1 MSPQKTLTLIAVWS
15 VLLAVLAL
23 ASAPGSHFTQAIAR
37 ETIAGCAEAKE
48 AAPAP
53 VALPGAGEKCWIGK
67 EYYFIYS
74 FDKKPKMGMVIL
86 KIQVF
91 DQTGKRDTSME
102 ITGNSGMPSMRG
114 AHDSGDVSFQLNKRG
129 DYLLPINIV
138 MPGEWEVTLHFLK
151 DKKPIYSGSFRFH
164 V

>member
-1 MSPQKTLTLIAVWS
+1 MSPKKTLTFLALCS

-53 VALPGAGEKCWIGK
+53 VALPGAGEKCWIGND
-67 EYYFIYS
+67 YYFIYS
-74 FDKKPKMGMVIL
+74 FDKKPKMGTVIL

-91 DQTGKRDTSME
+91 DQAGKRDTSME

-129 DYLLPINIV
+129 DYLLPLNLV
-138 MPGEWEVTLHFLK
+138 MPGEWEVRLTFFK
-151 DKKPIYSGSFRFH
+151 DKGAIFYGSLKFK

>member
-1 MSPQKTLTLIAVWS
+1 SPQKILTLIAFCS
-15 VLLAVLAL
+15 VLLAILAL
-23 ASAPGSHFTQAIAR
+23 AQPQGSHFTQTMAR

-91 DQTGKRDTSME
+91 DQAGKRDTSME

>member
-1 MSPQKTLTLIAVWS
+1 MSPKKTLTFLAIWS
-15 VLLAVLAL
+15 VLLAILAL
-23 ASAPGSHFTQAIAR
+23 AQPQGSHFTQAMAR

-74 FDKKPKMGMVIL
+74 FDKKPKMGTVIL

-91 DQTGKRDTSME
+91 NQAGKRDTSME

>member
-74 FDKKPKMGMVIL
+74 FDKKPKMGTVIL

-91 DQTGKRDTSME
+91 DQAGKRDTSME

>member
-1 MSPQKTLTLIAVWS
+1 MSPKKTLTFLAIWS
-15 VLLAVLAL
+15 VLLAILAL
-23 ASAPGSHFTQAIAR
+23 AQPQGSHFTQAMAR

-53 VALPGAGEKCWIGK
+53 VALPGADEKCWIGK

-74 FDKKPKMGMVIL
+74 FDKKPKMGTVIL

-91 DQTGKRDTSME
+91 NQAGKRDTSME